1 VHVALDD
8 WIRRPRSARNA
19 ALVPGALVF
28 YVLLADVLGFF
39 LTSAIFLLVLW
50 LAFGAAHRWL
60 APLALVIVL
69 VIHYSFYTLLG
80 VPLPWGLLEPLAW

>member
-1 VHVALDD
+1 V
-8 WIRRPRSARNA
+8 
-19 ALVPGALVF
+19 
-28 YVLLADVLGFF
+28 
-39 LTSAIFLLVLW
+39 
-50 LAFGAAHRWL
+50 HRWL